1 MRGKVVVT
9 KVNGKEITREDVVT
23 MQQSFA
29 SQGQE
34 ISEQEAVEYSIDR
47 ELLAQETEKQ
57 GLIPPAQ
64 RAEEMLKEEVARQGA
79 TIDSLKEQ
87 LKSHGQSYDE
97 ILESYRIQAG
107 IQQFIDSKV
116 ETPQVDPSEAKEFFE
131 QNKQQLAAG
140 GQLPNYEAVKEE
152 IEAYLKQQKQ
162 QVALS
167 HLVGQL
173 RTEADIVY
181 SK

>member
-1 MRGKVVVT
+1 MVT
-9 KVNGKEITREDVVT
+9 RVNGKEITREDVMT

-57 GLIPPAQ
+57 GFIPPTPQ
-64 RAEEMLKEEVARQGA
+64 AEEMLKEEVARQGA
-79 TIDSLKEQ
+79 TIESLKEQ
-87 LKSHGQSYDE
+87 LKSQGQSYEE
-97 ILESYRIQAG
+97 ILEGYRIQAG
-107 IQQFIDSKV
+107 IQQFIDSTV
-116 ETPQVDPSEAKEFFE
+116 ETPPVDPSEAREFYE

-140 GQLPNYEAVKEE
+140 GQQLPNYEAVKEG
-152 IEAYLKQQKQ
+152 IESYLKQQKQ
-162 QVALS
+162 QEAVS
-167 HLVGQL
+167 HLVQEL
-173 RTEADIVY
+173 RTQADIVN

>member
-1 MRGKVVVT
+1 MRREVVVT
-9 KVNGKEITREDVVT
+9 KVNGKEITRVDVMT

-57 GLIPPAQ
+57 GFMPSPQ
-64 RAEEMLKEEVARQGA
+64 KAEEMLKEEVARQGA
-79 TIDSLKEQ
+79 SMESLKEQ
-87 LKSHGQSYDE
+87 LKSQGQPYE
-97 ILESYRIQAG
+97 EVLESYRIQAG
-107 IQQFIDSKV
+107 IQQFIDSTV
-116 ETPQVDPSEAKEFFE
+116 ETPQISPSEAKEFYE

-140 GQLPNYEAVKEE
+140 GQLPNYEVVKEG
-152 IEAYLKQQKQ
+152 IETYLKQQKQ
-162 QVALS
+162 QIAVS
-167 HLVGQL
+167 HMVQEL
-173 RTEADIVY
+173 RTQADIVY